1 MKTYSEFHDGWFEGV
16 WIDGQRVHVYLST
29 IDKERFTIVAEG
41 VVGLGADGLKTG
53 NIIFDVSIRTHEELN
68 ERDVAALPELQVIDP
83 AKVNV
88 PLGKA
93 HQQKLMILEINPS
106 YGGSCLVLARSFEL
120 LSRKEWLEG
129 YLPVAQ

>member
-1 MKTYSEFHDGWFEGV
+1 M
-16 WIDGQRVHVYLST
+16 
-29 IDKERFTIVAEG
+29 
-41 VVGLGADGLKTG
+41 GADGLKTG

-68 ERDVAALPELQVIDP
+68 ERDVAALPDLQMIDP

-120 LSRKEWLEG
+120 LSRKEWLER
-129 YLPVAQ
+129 YAPVSQ